1 MDLPMDT
8 TLVAIKF
15 FEVIKLATIFAFILG
30 TIWMSRHFKSRR
42 HETKLLSEEERQTL
56 DDLARVAG
64 KLEERVATLEKI
76 LDADDPKWRDRA
88 A

>member
-15 FEVIKLATIFAFILG
+15 FEIIKLATIFIFILG
-30 TIWMSRHFKSRR
+30 VIWMGRHYKSRR
-42 HETKLLSEEERQTL
+42 HESKLLSEEERQTL
-56 DDLARVAG
+56 DDLARIAG
-64 KLEERVATLEKI
+64 RLEDRVVTLEKI
-76 LDADDPKWRDRA
+76 LDADDPRWRDRA

>member
-8 TLVAIKF
+8 TVVAIKF
-15 FEVIKLATIFAFILG
+15 FEVIKLATIFAFVLGIL
-30 TIWMSRHFKSRR
+30 WMNRHYKSRR
-42 HETKLLSEEERQTL
+42 NDAKNLSEEERQTL
-56 DDLARVAG
+56 DDLARIAG
-64 KLEERVATLEKI
+64 RLEDRVVTLEKI